1 MNTAAISKQWEIFH
15 KTTNG
20 PIFHSKA
27 SSPPAIW
34 KWRHT
39 TYVVN
44 VQSWRCHYTADFW
57 FRVANL
63 SPETRCWCW
72 TSGPWRVP
80 GSGRYWTPRTY
91 SGSHCSPQTHLSKHK
106 NRNIKSPFKR
116 TRWRRSYVIAFQQLI
131 ILQFSIFF
139 MTVEIFFH
147 NFVLRPLR

>member
-1 MNTAAISKQWEIFH
+1 MGKFSQN
-15 KTTNG
+15 N
-20 PIFHSKA
+20 
-27 SSPPAIW
+27 
-34 KWRHT
+34 KWPYFPLQSIVPTSHMKVT
-39 TYVVN
+39 SYVVN
-44 VQSWRCHYTADFW
+44 VQSWRCYYKADFR

-106 NRNIKSPFKR
+106 IRNIKSPFKR

-139 MTVEIFFH
+139 MTEEIFFH